1 MRIRLFPLA
10 TQDACSLSTKLALT
24 NCQSTAIFP
33 SFTFSTLHPKH
44 LSQMCPFKASFHICH
59 THSLLKLFSAHYPH
73 FLSYYPQDKIQSLQL
88 GHHDPPLLPSTGIP
102 ILPPSMLPHVT
113 ATTAQL
119 FWSSL
124 IITLAMHTFAD
135 AILPLVT
142 R

>member
-1 MRIRLFPLA
+1 MR
-10 TQDACSLSTKLALT
+10 
-24 NCQSTAIFP
+24 
-33 SFTFSTLHPKH
+33 
-44 LSQMCPFKASFHICH
+44 PFKASFHICH
-59 THSLLKLFSAHYPH
+59 THSLLKLFGTHYPH

-88 GHHDPPLLPSTGIP
+88 GHHEPPLLPSTGIP

-113 ATTAQL
+113 ATTVQL

-135 AILPLVT
+135 AILPMVT